1 MTSFQQARIDLGGQL
16 RQLREAAHL
25 SGKELAERLRWQPS
39 KVSRLENARQTA
51 TEDDVVVW
59 AQAVHASPDTTDVL
73 ISQSIALLERHDD
86 WKQRHRSGLAAIQE
100 DVRDLEARTKV
111 FRVFEPGII
120 VGLLQTSEYARH
132 VFQKVKRL
140 YSAADQIDAAV
151 RVRMQRQEILY
162 DRFDILH
169 LDDDP
174 VIARPYTERR
184 ELLEGTLR
192 PGFRWQVPVWFP
204 DHASRAFES
213 SRQLGLEGVVCKRI
227 GSPYRPG
234 RRSGEWTKVKNV
246 RTAEVVIGGWQPGGG
261 RRTGTIGSLLLGAYD
276 PGGRLRYVG
285 HVGTGF
291 TEATLRDLRERLTPL
306 ERPDPPFDETVPRE
320 HARAARWVAPRL
332 VGEVQYAEVTG
343 DGRLRHPSWR
353 GLRPDR
359 EPSEAST
366 AGILRGEDG
375 AVAG

>member
-162 DRFDILH
+162 DRTRTFRFVVTEAALRMPLAPPEVMRGQLDRLLAVSTLPNVEFGVIPFRTELPANPINGFWIYNEAMVAVATMTKDLILRDPDDIAFY
-169 LDDDP
+169 
-174 VIARPYTERR
+174 V
-184 ELLEGTLR
+184 
-192 PGFRWQVPVWFP
+192 
-204 DHASRAFES
+204 RAFDDYAKVTEFEES
-213 SRQLGLEGVVCKRI
+213 GREVIISILDE
-227 GSPYRPG
+227 YR
-234 RRSGEWTKVKNV
+234 K
-246 RTAEVVIGGWQPGGG
+246 Q
-261 RRTGTIGSLLLGAYD
+261 
-276 PGGRLRYVG
+276 
-285 HVGTGF
+285 
-291 TEATLRDLRERLTPL
+291 TP
-306 ERPDPPFDETVPRE
+306 
-320 HARAARWVAPRL
+320 H
-332 VGEVQYAEVTG
+332 
-343 DGRLRHPSWR
+343 
-353 GLRPDR
+353 
-359 EPSEAST
+359 
-366 AGILRGEDG
+366 
-375 AVAG
+375 